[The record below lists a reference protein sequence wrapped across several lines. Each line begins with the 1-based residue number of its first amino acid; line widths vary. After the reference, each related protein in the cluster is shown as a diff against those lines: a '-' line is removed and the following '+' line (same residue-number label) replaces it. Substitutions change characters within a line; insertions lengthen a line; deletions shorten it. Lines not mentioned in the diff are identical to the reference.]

1 MRRLSV
7 ASIFLRSCY
16 SISIRP
22 DVGDDYDPD
31 VGCRDAAPGEWCHA
45 VVMWAKEIGFEQRP
59 GWLPGGAV
67 PHRARELQALLHR
80 HGEAG
85 CPRPCPQDRAGR
97 TPALSLLQLQS
108 SAAQAMSSMSAAA
121 QAQTM
126 SSMSS
131 AAQAMGSMSSAAQA
145 VSSRS
150 RAAQTMRMSSKA
162 RSTLGLNHALFQ
174 AVMERSL
181 QPKALRESEARKR
194 GCQDAEPG
202 GLCYQAASW
211 LHDRGLESH
220 PTWFPSLSPDS
231 TMQEVQSV
239 LYTLGKATCPRPCQS
254 KIATRRA
261 QSDDDRVLEV
271 DDSGRQ
277 VLSEAYELS
286 EPTDCGNTVEGDWCY
301 VSIMWLKDTGLD
313 KHSDWYPT
321 LTHQS
326 SMEAFQTV
334 LHNQG
339 KVGCPLPCSS
349 NSTAPELNEALVPSD
364 PGAAV
369 SDSALRYEAES
380 AECEDAEEG
389 SQCHK
394 AISRVMDVGLWLHPE
409 EYPELAADCT
419 RQEIQEHLYLRR
431 KYGCGRPCPEEKI
444 LRHHNEDLT
453 VKARRRVKK
462 SVEEMTVE
470 ELQMYLSHAWDGLVN
485 ADEYEEEKKEIE
497 GAASKNA
504 QPHIRARK
512 GKHARG
518 ANSAATAAADDTSA
532 TPTTTSESVAK
543 SRAPAEGIAAEKA
556 LEPAADD
563 SAAVAEP
570 RRSRPD
576 ARREEKAEADATVKE
591 PALQFSTVA
600 PAARAPSTAA
610 ELARAPERGGT
621 AADADLAAEAKE
633 LWRPLGPGVEQ
644 SLLAGSGPREGLEA
658 SAEEL
663 RQPGGG
669 GACGGGPHLG

>member
-1 MRRLSV
+1 MMSRLFV
-7 ASIFLRSCY
+7 AGVLLRTCLG
-16 SISIRP
+16 ITLRP
-22 DVGDDYDPD
+22 DAQAARESGP
-31 VGCRDAAPGEWCHA
+31 CRDAAPGEWCHA
-45 VVMWAKEIGFEQRP
+45 AAVWAKEIGFERRPDWPVGDASQRS
-59 GWLPGGAV
+59 LSDF
-67 PHRARELQALLHR
+67 QALLHQL
-80 HGEAG
+80 GEAE
-85 CPRPCPQDRAGR
+85 CSRPCPQDSAGR
-97 TPALSLLQLQS
+97 APALGLLQLQS
-108 SAAQAMSSMSAAA
+108 STGQALGSR
-121 QAQTM
+121 
-126 SSMSS
+126 SS
-131 AAQAMGSMSSAAQA
+131 AVQAL
-145 VSSRS
+145 
-150 RAAQTMRMSSKA
+150 SSKA
-162 RSTLGLNHALFQ
+162 QSAFGLNHALFQ
-174 AVMERSL
+174 AVMERRL
-181 QPKALRESEARKR
+181 KPKVLGASEAHEAS
-194 GCQDAEPG
+194 CQDARPG
-202 GLCYQAASW
+202 DLCYQATAW
-211 LHDRGLESH
+211 LHDTGLASH
-220 PTWFPSLSPDS
+220 PAWYPSLSPDS

-239 LYTLGKATCPRPCQS
+239 LHTLGKAECPRPCRTEV
-254 KIATRRA
+254 ARRLA
-261 QSDDDRVLEV
+261 PSPDDRVLEV
-271 DDSGRQ
+271 DDTGRQ
-277 VLSEAYELS
+277 VLSEAYELAA
-286 EPTDCGNTVEGDWCY
+286 PADCGDAVEGEWCY

-633 LWRPLGPGVEQ
+633 LWQPL
-644 SLLAGSGPREGLEA
+644 S
-658 SAEEL
+658 
-663 RQPGGG
+663 
-669 GACGGGPHLG
+669 